1 MEKPI
6 YRLLHLIFALGTLHI
21 LLLITLEVQRNVQL
35 RNQIAQAEVRLVQ
48 LERRNQK
55 LIEELQLAAD
65 PRYREGLVR
74 QMGYVHKDELLLL
87 NTPAGRSP
95 SN

>member
-21 LLLITLEVQRNVQL
+21 LLLIVLEVQRNVQL

-48 LERRNQK
+48 LERHNQK

>member
-1 MEKPI
+1 VEKPI

>member
-1 MEKPI
+1 
-6 YRLLHLIFALGTLHI
+6 

>member
-21 LLLITLEVQRNVQL
+21 LLLIALEVQRNVQL
-35 RNQIAQAEVRLVQ
+35 CNQIAQVELRLLQ
-48 LERRNQK
+48 LERHNQK
-55 LIEELQLAAD
+55 LSEELQLAAD
-65 PRYREGLVR
+65 PRYREGLIR

-87 NTPAGRSP
+87 NTPAGPSP

>member
-1 MEKPI
+1 M
-6 YRLLHLIFALGTLHI
+6 
-21 LLLITLEVQRNVQL
+21 LLIALEVQRNVQL
-35 RNQIAQAEVRLVQ
+35 RNQIAQAEVRLVR
-48 LERRNQK
+48 LERHNQK